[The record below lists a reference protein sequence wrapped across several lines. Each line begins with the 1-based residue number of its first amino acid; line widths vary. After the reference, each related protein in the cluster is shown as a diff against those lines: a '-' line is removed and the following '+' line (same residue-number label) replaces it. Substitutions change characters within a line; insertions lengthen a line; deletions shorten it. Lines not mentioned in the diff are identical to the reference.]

1 MDGYP
6 PSPSLKAQKGRRRIS
21 AKQNSPLFGVRFP
34 SLRVSL
40 SVPTSLEPFIAA
52 CLFYGGEHKL
62 GEAKAIREIPCIQ
75 SIRVYTLRPTKDF
88 EGPRLRDW
96 ALYKFSSSD
105 SLDTAATSID
115 WKNPMGGHVATPY
128 YIYFYVFTCEHCQ
141 FPHLDVRFVPTIPQD
156 QIDNDSAV
164 WTCAKCNSP
173 QSTVGYRKAAYAKKL
188 LMSDGKCTERVNL
201 NSLPPPK
208 VIRIDR
214 ASASHRK

>member
-1 MDGYP
+1 M
-6 PSPSLKAQKGRRRIS
+6 
-21 AKQNSPLFGVRFP
+21 
-34 SLRVSL
+34 
-40 SVPTSLEPFIAA
+40 
-52 CLFYGGEHKL
+52 
-62 GEAKAIREIPCIQ
+62 
-75 SIRVYTLRPTKDF
+75 
-88 EGPRLRDW
+88 
-96 ALYKFSSSD
+96 
-105 SLDTAATSID
+105 
-115 WKNPMGGHVATPY
+115 ATPY

-201 NSLPPPK
+201 NTLPPPK